1 MHGVGLFYECIQKIN
16 NSCNI
21 KVFDY
26 FRLFENRGEYFY
38 DYEHLNVWG
47 KQKFTELINKDILE
61 DVSEEFV

>member
-1 MHGVGLFYECIQKIN
+1 MCGKIN
-16 NSCNI
+16 DSCNI

-26 FRLFENRGEYFY
+26 FRLFENRG

-47 KQKFTELINKDILE
+47 KQKFTELIKKDILE